1 MPSVIPIVA
10 TGTTGTTGTTGA
22 TTTTPKKSLDAEVFL
37 QLLVA
42 QMKNQDPSS
51 PLDTNEMM
59 AQTTQL
65 AMMEQLVTLAD
76 TVTEGFALSMRQ
88 TAAALVGTQASY
100 VDAEGVTRTGLVTKV
115 SFENSVPLVT
125 IGDATVPLDAV
136 SGVSAS

>member
-1 MPSVIPIVA
+1 MPPVPAVSAPTA
-10 TGTTGTTGTTGA
+10 TAGTGA
-22 TTTTPKKSLDAEVFL
+22 TTPVTPPKKALDAEVFL

-65 AMMEQLVTLAD
+65 AMMEQLTALAD
-76 TVTEGFALSMRQ
+76 TFTESFALSMRQ
-88 TAAALVGTQASY
+88 TAAGLVGTQASY
-100 VDAEGVTRTGLVTKV
+100 VDADGVTRTGLVTKV

-136 SGVSAS
+136 SGISAS